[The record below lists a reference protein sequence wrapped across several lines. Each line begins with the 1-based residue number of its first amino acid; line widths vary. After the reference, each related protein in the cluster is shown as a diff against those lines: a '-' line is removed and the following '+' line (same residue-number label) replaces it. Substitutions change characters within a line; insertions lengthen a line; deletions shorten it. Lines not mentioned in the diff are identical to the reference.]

1 MWFYVI
7 NNAQLGPVDD
17 FKIKELIASQQL
29 SSLTLVWKEGMDAW
43 RPANETS
50 LAPLFAVGQVIPSA
64 PMIAPPASAQ
74 SYTPWKSPAQ
84 QMDEIQKLFTW
95 AWICLLGSLITFGL
109 SAIASVVLFYILLY
123 RCWALIQDGYARTTP
138 GKAVGY
144 CFIPFYNF
152 YWIFQAYPGFAKDA
166 NLYFT
171 RHGLPIARL
180 DEGLPTALCVFT
192 LLSAIPYVNFVT
204 SVVTLIL
211 MIIMFNNYKN
221 AAIEI
226 IRQKQLKG
234 IQ

>member
-1 MWFYVI
+1 MWFYAI
-7 NNAQLGPVDD
+7 NNAQFGPCDD
-17 FKIKELIASQQL
+17 PKVKELIAAQQI
-29 SSLTLVWKEGMDAW
+29 SPSTLVWKEGMSTW
-43 RPANETS
+43 MPANETP
-50 LAPLFAVGQVIPSA
+50 LAPLFATGQVIA
-64 PMIAPPASAQ
+64 PAPLIAPPASVQ
-74 SYTPWKSPAQ
+74 PYTSWKSPAQ

-109 SAIASVVLFYILLY
+109 SAIASVVLFYILLF

-166 NLYFT
+166 NGYFI

-180 DEGLPTALCVFT
+180 DEGLPTALCVFI

-204 SVVTLIL
+204 SVVALIL
-211 MIIMFNNYKN
+211 QIIMFNNFKN

-226 IRQKQLKG
+226 IRQKQIRGL
-234 IQ
+234 I